1 MEFITWDRPGYNI
14 YMLTHDISQVIYP
27 GGILRVGFINQLH

>member
-1 MEFITWDRPGYNI
+1 MKFITWDTPGYNI
-14 YMLTHDISQVIYP
+14 LLTHDISQVIYP